1 MTSCNFT
8 TAEVFKG
15 TRFGDYLLELV
26 GLLKLPVP
34 TIKGN
39 VLKKFN
45 KEGCWAIKAT
55 LPGRPTEP
63 QTDIIE
69 IKLISDSMEK
79 GLNLDIQDLIA
90 RLC

>member
-8 TAEVFKG
+8 TAEDFED
-15 TRFGDYLLELV
+15 TRFGGYLLELV
-26 GLLKLPVP
+26 GMLKLPVP

-45 KEGCWAIKAT
+45 KEGSWAIKAT
-55 LPGRPTEP
+55 LHGRLTGP

-79 GLNLDIQDLIA
+79 GLNLVIQDLIA